1 LRADDSH
8 SEGGAPAAEAD
19 PDRSRRQQPQQAA
32 VGSGNVANQQSTS
45 NQQATGRNPGQKSTT
60 TSPQEHEKEKMAARG
75 R

>member
-1 LRADDSH
+1 MLTIHIPKAALQQPKRIRIAA
-8 SEGGAPAAEAD
+8 GA
-19 PDRSRRQQPQQAA
+19 QQPQQAA